1 VPVLRRRKD
10 LDPVISPHA
19 IVQTAEVGV
28 NTRIEEFAVVRDGAV
43 IGRDVCIHP
52 HVVIETGVRIGDG
65 VEIFPGSYI
74 GKTPKG
80 AGATARAIRF
90 EPRVVIGRGSS
101 VGPNAVVFYDVEIGT
116 DSLVGDGASIREQ
129 CRIGSNCLISRHVT
143 INYHAVIGDR
153 TRIMDLTHIT
163 GNCVIGNDVFI
174 SVLVST
180 ANDNEMVQRAYVE
193 GKTTGP
199 TIADRASIGEGACL
213 LPGVRI
219 GEGAMVAAGAVVVR
233 DVDAHSLVMGAPA
246 RHVRFLSYAV
256 PPP

>member
-1 VPVLRRRKD
+1 
-10 LDPVISPHA
+10 VISPYA
-19 IVQTAEVGV
+19 IVQTGQVGANV
-28 NTRIEEFAVVRDGAV
+28 RIAEFAVIRDGAV
-43 IGRDVCIHP
+43 IGQNVCIHP
-52 HVVIETGVRIGDG
+52 HVVIEAGARIEDE

-90 EPRVVIGRGSS
+90 EPRVVIGAGSS
-101 VGPNAVVFYDVEIGT
+101 VGPNAVVFYDVEIGAG
-116 DSLVGDGASIREQ
+116 SLVGDGASIREQ
-129 CRIGSNCLISRHVT
+129 CRIGSKCLISRHVT
-143 INYHAVIGDR
+143 INYHTVIGDR

-180 ANDNEMVQRAYVE
+180 ANDNEMMQRAYVE

-199 TIADRASIGEGACL
+199 TIADRVSIGEGACL

-233 DVDAHSLVMGAPA
+233 DVDSHSLVMGIPA
-246 RHVRFLSYAV
+246 RHIRFLSSAF
-256 PPP
+256 PPA